1 MEVGRRW
8 TPSVLF
14 EVHLL
19 LIPHFWM
26 HHRMRFFVLG
36 RQPFVPWFLA
46 RAALTKV
53 RAHGSR
59 ENRSSLQSAIIYIY
73 KIMISRCIIWI
84 LYGLWLINIH
94 KPLLLSTSHPQDT
107 PARPR
112 SWVWVSPFVAPAKAQ
127 YLGGGDPWPWDIGG
141 VYHGKSCGDG
151 GNMGV
156 DRCFQ
161 RGWTMSILYTLSG
174 LRHGVS
180 TQKMH
185 SLCRKWWSQP
195 YYSFISGADINL
207 EMRIETYVPHF
218 FHWQP
223 K

>member
-19 LIPHFWM
+19 LLPHFWM
-26 HHRMRFFVLG
+26 HRRMRFFVLG
-36 RQPFVPWFLA
+36 RQPFLPMFVPWFLA

-59 ENRSSLQSAIIYIY
+59 EKRSSLQSAIIYI
-73 KIMISRCIIWI
+73 MISICIIWI

-112 SWVWVSPFVAPAKAQ
+112 SLGLGFSVCGTSESSVPWRRWPVAV
-127 YLGGGDPWPWDIGG
+127 GHWG
-141 VYHGKSCGDG
+141 VYHGE
-151 GNMGV
+151 
-156 DRCFQ
+156 
-161 RGWTMSILYTLSG
+161 I
-174 LRHGVS
+174 
-180 TQKMH
+180 TQWH
-185 SLCRKWWSQP
+185 
-195 YYSFISGADINL
+195 
-207 EMRIETYVPHF
+207 
-218 FHWQP
+218 
-223 K
+223 